1 MTSVEKSLLAF
12 NLCQRSIKCKC
23 MGLLIFL
30 DSVFCSIDFLCL
42 LTPILHCLAY
52 CNFVLQTVYC
62 VAYGNLYLRNRLVLS
77 HWDAQPILHLL
88 HLCGLVT
95 ALTNM
100 WQKSFYVSSET
111 KSEVLQFLVWSLGML
126 TLEQTRQYIST
137 LSSLMSPCYEE
148 VQASH
153 TKRLHIARDAWQA
166 TPAPAVPTQTPHR
179 RLK

>member
-1 MTSVEKSLLAF
+1 
-12 NLCQRSIKCKC
+12 

-88 HLCGLVT
+88 ICVDLWLLWLICDRRVSMCLLETAFRSLTVPCLVFLN
-95 ALTNM
+95 AHSGTN
-100 WQKSFYVSSET
+100 QAIYKHF
-111 KSEVLQFLVWSLGML
+111 G
-126 TLEQTRQYIST
+126 
-137 LSSLMSPCYEE
+137 SSLMSPRYEE

-166 TPAPAVPTQTPHR
+166 TPAPAVPNPDPTQEIEIIFMQ
-179 RLK
+179 L